1 MRTADI
7 ICALFILGVGALVMY
22 DSIRLHIGW
31 GLEGPRAGF
40 FPFLMSLGVIIGCLI
55 VVANAIRRRG
65 VAKLNKPFSPPGAI
79 KPVLRVVLPAAL
91 MVFLTQYI
99 GLYIAAGLY
108 LAFYMR
114 IIGKHRWSTVLLIS
128 ILLPAGCYYVF
139 DKLFL
144 IPMPSGNLRAMLGY

>member
-7 ICALFILGVGALVMY
+7 VCALIILGVGALVMY

-31 GLEGPRAGF
+31 GMEGPRAGF

-55 VVANAIRRRG
+55 VVANAVQRKG
-65 VAKLNKPFSPPGAI
+65 VAKSVKPFIAPGGI

-99 GLYIAAGLY
+99 GLYVAAGLY
-108 LAFYMR
+108 MAFYMR
-114 IIGKHRWSTVLLIS
+114 LIGKHRWSTVLMIS
-128 ILLPAGCYYVF
+128 IVLPAGFYYVF

-144 IPMPSGNLRAMLGY
+144 IPMPRGNLQAILGF